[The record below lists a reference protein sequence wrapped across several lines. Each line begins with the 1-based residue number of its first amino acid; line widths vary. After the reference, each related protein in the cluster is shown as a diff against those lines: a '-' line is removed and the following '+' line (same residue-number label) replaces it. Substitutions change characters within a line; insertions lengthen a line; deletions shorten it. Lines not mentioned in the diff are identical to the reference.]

1 MKVLQESS
9 RESLKSLVK
18 QQEGSLVSLL
28 QEIQDIYGYLPE
40 DVLREVARGRNI
52 PLIDVY
58 SVATF
63 YKAFSL
69 KPKGKN
75 RITAC
80 TGTACH
86 VRGSQK
92 VTEEISRSL
101 GVQPGDTTA
110 DGLYSLET
118 VSCLGACALA
128 PLVLVNGESH
138 GNMTPARA
146 AGLLDLLRPGA
157 GDSSPAKTGRPVKER
172 G

>member
-1 MKVLQESS
+1 MKALQESS
-9 RESLKSLVK
+9 REYLKSLVK
-18 QQEGSLVSLL
+18 QQEGSLVGLL
-28 QEIQDIYGYLPE
+28 QEIQEIYGYLPE
-40 DVLREVARGRNI
+40 DVLREVARSKGI
-52 PLIDVY
+52 PLIDVF

-92 VTEEISRSL
+92 VAEEISRSL
-101 GVQPGDTTA
+101 GIRPGDTTE

-118 VSCLGACALA
+118 VNCVGACALA
-128 PLVLVNGESH
+128 PLVLVNEESH
-138 GNMTPARA
+138 GNMTPAKA
-146 AGLLDLLRPGA
+146 ANLLDRLGRT
-157 GDSSPAKTGRPVKER
+157 PAIKNKG
-172 G
+172 